1 MDSRTVEYIV
11 AVAETGHFGAAAR
24 RCHVSPSTL
33 SIQIKAIEGLLGV
46 PLFDRQLHPVA
57 LTREGRQLLPYF
69 TEIATAVK
77 SLRRCAAYMSYTRGL
92 AASGA
97 IALPTAPAARH

>member
-24 RCHVSPSTL
+24 QCHVTPSTL
-33 SIQIKAIEGLLGV
+33 SIQVKAIEALLGV
-46 PLFDRQLHPVA
+46 QLFDRRRHPVA

-92 AASGA
+92 AAAAGMQR
-97 IALPTAPAARH
+97 PASTVIPH